1 MGEKKFKEFITLK
14 DFIDLFKEN
23 YDEEK
28 EKSLELN
35 TLLRTYI
42 NIQSIKVR
50 PDTIL
55 MYKDHIGVMIEYL
68 NAFNVYETKQV
79 NQQIIDK
86 YVVYCLTERNNKP
99 VTINKRI
106 GMFTAMLNRCAE
118 LELIDEP
125 KYTFHKLKEQEA
137 KIEIIK
143 PEDIMKIMDNLENMK
158 LEHQVIILLLI
169 STGIRRNELVNIKI
183 KNINFKEKSI
193 YLQHTKSG
201 KPRYCF
207 FANKLECLLLQ
218 LINKNRVKNPDNE
231 YLLQHAESHIN
242 KITVSS
248 MLCKLKNDLDID
260 VLSAHKFRHLY
271 ATTLLKNG
279 ADIYSV
285 KELLGHQRLET
296 TQKYLDYTN
305 EDLKNSN
312 FKYNPLNNFNKKKK
326 KKIK

>member
-1 MGEKKFKEFITLK
+1 MSKKKFKDFIALK
-14 DFIDLFKEN
+14 DLIDLFKEDN
-23 YDEEK
+23 EEEK
-28 EKSLELN
+28 EKSLEFN
-35 TLLRTYI
+35 TLLKTYI
-42 NIQSIKVR
+42 KIQETKVR

-55 MYKDHIGVMIEYL
+55 MYKDHLGVMIEYL
-68 NAFNVYETKQV
+68 KAFEIYETSQI
-79 NQQIIDK
+79 NQEIIDK
-86 YVVYCLTERNNKP
+86 YVAYCLTERNNKP

-118 LELIDEP
+118 LDLIDEP
-125 KYTFHKLKEQEA
+125 NYTFHKLKEQEA

-143 PEDIMKIMDNLENMK
+143 QDDVIKIFDNLDNMK

-169 STGIRRNELVNIKI
+169 STGIRRNELVNIKM

-207 FANKLECLLLQ
+207 FAKKLEDLLLK
-218 LINKNRVKNPDNE
+218 LINKNKSKNPDNE
-231 YLLQHAESHIN
+231 YLLQHGMTHIN
-242 KITVSS
+242 KLTVSS
-248 MLCKLKNDLDID
+248 MLCKLKDDLDID

-326 KKIK
+326 KN